1 MMRRIGLLLVLFLSM
16 VTITSCTGGNG
27 GNKKVTILISPK
39 DETILIGD
47 ELQYTATVTGL
58 SDQRVSW
65 SATGGEI
72 DENGLYLAT
81 EPGTFDIIASSKAD
95 PSKTAKTKVHV
106 VDVEVFTE
114 VEAWQGYVTVKI
126 NDSWSSTD
134 EAGQTY
140 AHQYRDDIKR
150 EYRLEEEGYYWWQRL
165 PTSPVEVSG
174 SIHDRSDQ
182 LPKREDYCE
191 VKWQGYLAVV
201 PETSQLDYLS
211 IDEETGTYTI
221 VLYGFTVPE
230 IEMVLYEDN
239 EPVESWPGYGFEEIR
254 IVDQPLP
261 SVGKTLTGSKIEK
274 VSLVPLLYATGA
286 YDVKETN
293 MTITWYFTP
302 VDK

>member
-1 MMRRIGLLLVLFLSM
+1 M
-16 VTITSCTGGNG
+16 
-27 GNKKVTILISPK
+27 
-39 DETILIGD
+39 
-47 ELQYTATVTGL
+47 TGL

-134 EAGQTY
+134 EA
-140 AHQYRDDIKR
+140 
-150 EYRLEEEGYYWWQRL
+150 
-165 PTSPVEVSG
+165 VEVSG